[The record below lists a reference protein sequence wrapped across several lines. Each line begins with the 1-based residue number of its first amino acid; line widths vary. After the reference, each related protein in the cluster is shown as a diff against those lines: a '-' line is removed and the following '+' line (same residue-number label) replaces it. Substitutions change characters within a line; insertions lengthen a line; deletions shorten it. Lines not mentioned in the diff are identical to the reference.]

1 MNIKSYYWQ
10 GGHEN
15 GHSVEIL
22 TKAAYHKVL
31 GVPAWDQDALEI
43 LAGYDPAPVGS
54 DPDERLQL

>member
-1 MNIKSYYWQ
+1 MCYEHQVLLLARWTQK
-10 GGHEN
+10 
-15 GHSVEIL
+15 VEIL

-31 GVPAWDQDALEI
+31 GVPAWDQDALEL